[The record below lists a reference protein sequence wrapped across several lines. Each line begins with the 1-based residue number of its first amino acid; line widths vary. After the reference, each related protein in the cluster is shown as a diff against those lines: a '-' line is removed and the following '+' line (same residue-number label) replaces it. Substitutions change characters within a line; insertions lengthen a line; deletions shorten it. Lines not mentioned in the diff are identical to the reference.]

1 MHHKDKMKDVKILVS
16 CHKQSVVPKSNIIFP
31 IEVGAELRKKHI
43 EGLIRDNTGDNIS
56 SKNKM
61 YCELTAQYWAWKNLD
76 ADYYGFFHYRRY
88 LSFADNHYPVDE
100 WQNIIEESPTNRC
113 LEKYNI
119 EDKYIQNLVG
129 EYDIV
134 LAEEKNVA
142 KMPDNN
148 KSVYEQYKNGRSL
161 NVKDLKLVHDII
173 EKKYPEYLETY
184 ENVMKGK
191 KTCLCNMYIM
201 KKGLFHH
208 YMEWLFDIL
217 FEFENEADMSNY
229 TVEGY
234 RTPGH
239 LAERLLT
246 VFCWYMEKKGNLKV
260 KRLQT
265 IVFLNTDQKMTLE
278 QAKRTTPF
286 FSNNNV
292 AIAVAANDYFVP
304 YCATFLNSVAE
315 HSSCQKNYDI
325 ILLSQDVSDENVK
338 KIKTMLSPWKN
349 ISMRVVDPSVL
360 IDQYTFH
367 IRGHFSKETY
377 YRLVL
382 PELLPNYDKVLY
394 MDSDMIA
401 QDDVAKIYDESV
413 DGFLLAAC
421 HDADTAGLYNG
432 YEKDKKEYTD
442 KILKL
447 KEPYQYFQAGVLLL
461 NLKEFR
467 KRYTTKEILDFAVSE
482 DWQLLDQDI
491 LNKLCEGS
499 VKYIDMSW
507 NVMVDFGGVRIK
519 QIIALAPRWL
529 NEMYHE
535 ARKNPRII
543 HYAGPQ
549 KPWFEPE
556 MDMGIQFWKYARNTE
571 YYEIML
577 ARMSERFSRLCC
589 GDESEKHRN
598 IIAGGVQCVLD
609 HGMVYT
615 LKYLAYRLNRKNNW
629 VNENE

>member
-1 MHHKDKMKDVKILVS
+1 MKDIKILIS
-16 CHKQSVVPKSNIIFP
+16 CHKQSMVPDSKIMLP
-31 IEVGAELRKKHI
+31 IEVGADLRKKHI
-43 EGLIRDNTGDNIS
+43 EGILRDNQGENIS

-88 LSFADNHYPVDE
+88 LSFADKKHPVDQ
-100 WQNIIEESPTNRC
+100 WQNVIEESPDSNC
-113 LEKYNI
+113 LKKYNL
-119 EDKYIQNLVG
+119 EDDYIQKLVM
-129 EYDIV
+129 EYDLV
-134 LAEEKNVA
+134 LSEEKNVA
-142 KMPDNN
+142 KMPDKNP
-148 KSVYEQYKNGRSL
+148 SVYEQYKNGRSL
-161 NVKDLKLVHDII
+161 NIKDIDLVHDII
-173 EKKYPEYLETY
+173 KKKYPNYLDTFEK
-184 ENVMKGK
+184 VMKGE

-201 KKGLFHH
+201 KKELFHE
-208 YMEWLFDIL
+208 YMAWLFDIL
-217 FEFENEADMSNY
+217 FEFEKRSDMSEY

-246 VFCWYMEKKGNLKV
+246 VFCWYTEKKKNLKV
-260 KRLQT
+260 KKLQT
-265 IVFLNTDQKMTLE
+265 IVFLKTDQKMTLA
-278 QAKRTTPF
+278 QAKKTAPAF
-286 FSNNNV
+286 AENNV
-292 AIAVAANDYFVP
+292 AIAVAANDYFIP
-304 YCATFLNSVAE
+304 YCATFLKSVAE
-315 HSSCQKNYDI
+315 HGNSKKNYDI
-325 ILLSQDVSDENVK
+325 LLLSQDVSDANVK
-338 KIKTMLSPWKN
+338 KMEKLLSAWEN
-349 ISMRVVDPSVL
+349 VSLRVIDPSVL

-394 MDSDMIA
+394 LDSDMIA
-401 QDDVAKIYDESV
+401 MDDVAKIYDENV
-413 DGFLLAAC
+413 DGYLLAAC

-432 YEKDKKEYTD
+432 YEKDKKRYTD
-442 KILKL
+442 KVLKL

-467 KRYTTKEILDFAVSE
+467 KRYTTKQILDFAVSE
-482 DWQLLDQDI
+482 NWQLLDQDI
-491 LNKLCEGS
+491 LNKLCEGA

-507 NVMVDFGGVRIK
+507 NVMVDFAGVRIS

-529 NEMYHE
+529 NEMYQE
-535 ARKNPRII
+535 ARKNPKII

-556 MDMGIQFWKYARNTE
+556 MDMGMQFWERARETS

-577 ARMSERFSRLCC
+577 SRMSERHSRL
-589 GDESEKHRN
+589 GAANAGRKHKN

-609 HGMVYT
+609 HGIIYT
-615 LKYLAYRLNRKNNW
+615 LSYLPERLSRGK
-629 VNENE
+629 

>member
-1 MHHKDKMKDVKILVS
+1 MKNIKILVS
-16 CHKQSVVPKSNIIFP
+16 CHKQSMVPESNIILP
-31 IEVGAELRKKHI
+31 IEVGADLRKKHI
-43 EGLIRDNTGDNIS
+43 EGLMLDNTGENIS

-61 YCELTAQYWAWKNLD
+61 YCELTAQYWAWKNLK

-88 LSFADNHYPVDE
+88 LSFTDKRYPVDQ
-100 WQNIIEESPTNRC
+100 WQNVIEESPTSNA
-113 LEKYNI
+113 LKKYKI
-119 EDKYIQNLVG
+119 EDEYIQKLVG
-129 EYDIV
+129 EYDII

-142 KMPDNN
+142 KMPDKN

-161 NVKDLKLVHDII
+161 NINDLDLIHDII
-173 EKKYPEYLETY
+173 AKKHPDYLEIY
-184 ENVMKGK
+184 ERVMKGE

-201 KKGLFHH
+201 RKDLFHQ

-217 FEFENEADMSNY
+217 FEFEKEADMSEY

-246 VFCWYMEKKGNLKV
+246 VFCWYMEKKENLKV

-265 IVFLNTDQKMTLE
+265 IVFLKTDQKMTLA
-278 QAKRTTPF
+278 QAKCTAPA
-286 FSNNNV
+286 FSKNNV
-292 AIAVAANDYFVP
+292 AIAVAANDYFIP
-304 YCATFLNSVAE
+304 YCATFLKSVAE
-315 HSSCQKNYDI
+315 HSDSQKNYDV
-325 ILLSQDVSDENVK
+325 ILLSQDVSEVNVK
-338 KIKTMLSPWKN
+338 KLKTLLSPWEN
-349 ISMRVVDPSVL
+349 ISLRVIDPSVL

-394 MDSDMIA
+394 LDSDMIA
-401 QDDVAKIYDESV
+401 LDDVAKIYDENI
-413 DGFLLAAC
+413 DGYLLAAC

-442 KILKL
+442 KVLKL

-491 LNKLCEGS
+491 LNKLCENS

-507 NVMVDFGGVRIK
+507 NVMVDFGGVRIN

-556 MDMGIQFWKYARNTE
+556 MDLGIQFWEYARNTSF
-571 YYEIML
+571 YEIML
-577 ARMSERFSRLCC
+577 ARMGERFSRL
-589 GDESEKHRN
+589 GYGNAPRRHRN
-598 IIAGGVQCVLD
+598 IVAGGVQCVLD
-609 HGMVYT
+609 HGIVYT
-615 LKYLAYRLNRKNNW
+615 MKYLPNRLFRKN
-629 VNENE
+629 

>member
-1 MHHKDKMKDVKILVS
+1 MVPDSKIML
-16 CHKQSVVPKSNIIFP
+16 P
-31 IEVGAELRKKHI
+31 IEVGADLRKKHI
-43 EGLIRDNTGDNIS
+43 EGILQDNQGENIS

-88 LSFADNHYPVDE
+88 LSFADKKHPVDQ
-100 WQNIIEESPTNRC
+100 WQNVIEESPDSNC
-113 LEKYNI
+113 LKKYNL
-119 EDKYIQNLVG
+119 EDDYIQKLVM
-129 EYDIV
+129 EYDLV
-134 LAEEKNVA
+134 LSEEKNVA
-142 KMPDNN
+142 KMPDKNP
-148 KSVYEQYKNGRSL
+148 SVYEQYKNGRSL
-161 NVKDLKLVHDII
+161 NIKDIDLVHDII
-173 EKKYPEYLETY
+173 KKKYPNYLDTFEK
-184 ENVMKGK
+184 VMKGE

-201 KKGLFHH
+201 KKELFHE
-208 YMEWLFDIL
+208 YMAWLFDIL
-217 FEFENEADMSNY
+217 FEFEKRSDMSEY

-246 VFCWYMEKKGNLKV
+246 VFCWYTEKKKNLKV
-260 KRLQT
+260 KKLQT
-265 IVFLNTDQKMTLE
+265 IVFLKTDQKMTLA
-278 QAKRTTPF
+278 QAKKTAPAF
-286 FSNNNV
+286 AENNV
-292 AIAVAANDYFVP
+292 AIAVAANDYFIP
-304 YCATFLNSVAE
+304 YCATFLKSVAE
-315 HSSCQKNYDI
+315 HGNSKKNYDI
-325 ILLSQDVSDENVK
+325 LLLSQDVSDINVK
-338 KIKTMLSPWKN
+338 KMEKLLSAWEN
-349 ISMRVVDPSVL
+349 VSLRVIDPSVL

-394 MDSDMIA
+394 LDSDMIA
-401 QDDVAKIYDESV
+401 MDDVAKIYDENV
-413 DGFLLAAC
+413 DGYLLAAC

-432 YEKDKKEYTD
+432 YEKDKKRYTD
-442 KILKL
+442 KVLKL

-467 KRYTTKEILDFAVSE
+467 KRYTTKQILDFAVSE
-482 DWQLLDQDI
+482 NWQLLDQDI
-491 LNKLCEGS
+491 LNKLCEGA

-507 NVMVDFGGVRIK
+507 NVMVDFAGVRIS

-529 NEMYHE
+529 NEMYQE
-535 ARKNPRII
+535 ARKNPKII

-556 MDMGIQFWKYARNTE
+556 MDMGMQFWERARETS

-577 ARMSERFSRLCC
+577 SRMSERHSRLEAANA
-589 GDESEKHRN
+589 GRKHKN

-609 HGMVYT
+609 HGIIYT
-615 LKYLAYRLNRKNNW
+615 LSYLPERLSRGK
-629 VNENE
+629 

>member
-1 MHHKDKMKDVKILVS
+1 MKDIKILIS
-16 CHKQSVVPKSNIIFP
+16 CHKQSMVPDSKIMLP
-31 IEVGAELRKKHI
+31 IEVGADLRKKHI
-43 EGLIRDNTGDNIS
+43 EGILQDNQGENIS

-88 LSFADNHYPVDE
+88 LSFADKKHPVDQ
-100 WQNIIEESPTNRC
+100 WQNVIEESPDSNC
-113 LEKYNI
+113 LKKYNL
-119 EDKYIQNLVG
+119 EDDYIQKLVM
-129 EYDIV
+129 EYDLV
-134 LAEEKNVA
+134 LSEEKNVA
-142 KMPDNN
+142 KMPDKNP
-148 KSVYEQYKNGRSL
+148 SVYEQYKNGRSL
-161 NVKDLKLVHDII
+161 NIKDIDLVHDII
-173 EKKYPEYLETY
+173 KKKYPNYLDTFEK
-184 ENVMKGK
+184 VMKGE

-201 KKGLFHH
+201 KKELFHE
-208 YMEWLFDIL
+208 YMAWLFDIL
-217 FEFENEADMSNY
+217 FEFEKRSDMSEY

-246 VFCWYMEKKGNLKV
+246 VFCWYTEKKKNLKV
-260 KRLQT
+260 KKLQT
-265 IVFLNTDQKMTLE
+265 IVFLKTDQKMTLA
-278 QAKRTTPF
+278 QAKKTAPAF
-286 FSNNNV
+286 AENNV
-292 AIAVAANDYFVP
+292 AIAVAANDYFIP
-304 YCATFLNSVAE
+304 YCATFLKSVAE
-315 HSSCQKNYDI
+315 HGNSKKNYDI
-325 ILLSQDVSDENVK
+325 LLLSQDVSDINVK
-338 KIKTMLSPWKN
+338 KMEKLLSAWEN
-349 ISMRVVDPSVL
+349 VSLRVIDPSVL

-394 MDSDMIA
+394 LDSDMIA
-401 QDDVAKIYDESV
+401 MDDVAKIYDENV
-413 DGFLLAAC
+413 DGYILAAC

-432 YEKDKKEYTD
+432 YEKDKKRYTD
-442 KILKL
+442 KVLKL

-467 KRYTTKEILDFAVSE
+467 KRYTTKQILDFAVSE
-482 DWQLLDQDI
+482 NWQLLDQDI
-491 LNKLCEGS
+491 LNKLCEGA

-507 NVMVDFGGVRIK
+507 NVMVDFAGVRIS

-529 NEMYHE
+529 NEMYQE
-535 ARKNPRII
+535 ARKNPKII

-556 MDMGIQFWKYARNTE
+556 MDMGMQFWERARETS

-577 ARMSERFSRLCC
+577 SRMSERHSRL
-589 GDESEKHRN
+589 GAANAGRKHKN

-609 HGMVYT
+609 HGIIYT
-615 LKYLAYRLNRKNNW
+615 LSYLPERLSRGK
-629 VNENE
+629 

>member
-1 MHHKDKMKDVKILVS
+1 MEIMKDIKILIS
-16 CHKQSVVPKSNIIFP
+16 CHKQSMVPDSKIMLP
-31 IEVGAELRKKHI
+31 IEVGADLRKKHI
-43 EGLIRDNTGDNIS
+43 EGILQDNQGENIS

-88 LSFADNHYPVDE
+88 LSFSDKKRPVDQ
-100 WQNIIEESPTNRC
+100 WQNVIEESPDSNC
-113 LEKYNI
+113 LKKYNL
-119 EDKYIQNLVG
+119 EDDYIQKLVR
-129 EYDIV
+129 EYDLV
-134 LAEEKNVA
+134 LSEEKNMT
-142 KMPDNN
+142 KMPDKNP
-148 KSVYEQYKNGRSL
+148 SVYEQYKNGRSL
-161 NVKDLKLVHDII
+161 NIKDIDLVHDII
-173 EKKYPEYLETY
+173 EEKYPDYLDTFEK
-184 ENVMKGK
+184 VMKGE

-201 KKGLFHH
+201 KKELFHE
-208 YMEWLFDIL
+208 YMAWLFDIL
-217 FEFENEADMSNY
+217 FEFEKRSDMSEY

-246 VFCWYMEKKGNLKV
+246 VFCWYTEKKKNLKV
-260 KRLQT
+260 KKLQT
-265 IVFLNTDQKMTLE
+265 IVFLKTDQKMTLA
-278 QAKRTTPF
+278 QAKKTAPAF
-286 FSNNNV
+286 AENNV
-292 AIAVAANDYFVP
+292 AIAVAANDYFIP
-304 YCATFLNSVAE
+304 YCATFLKSVAE
-315 HSSCQKNYDI
+315 HGNSKKNYDI
-325 ILLSQDVSDENVK
+325 LLLSQDVSDANVK
-338 KIKTMLSPWKN
+338 KMEKLLSAWEN
-349 ISMRVVDPSVL
+349 VSLRVIDPSVL

-394 MDSDMIA
+394 LDSDMIA
-401 QDDVAKIYDESV
+401 MDDVAKIYDENV
-413 DGFLLAAC
+413 DGYLLAAC

-432 YEKDKKEYTD
+432 YEKDKKRYTD
-442 KILKL
+442 KVLKL

-467 KRYTTKEILDFAVSE
+467 KRYTTKQILDFAVSE
-482 DWQLLDQDI
+482 NWQLLDQDI
-491 LNKLCEGS
+491 LNKLCEGA

-507 NVMVDFGGVRIK
+507 NVMVDFAGVRIS

-529 NEMYHE
+529 NEMYQE
-535 ARKNPRII
+535 ARKNPKII

-556 MDMGIQFWKYARNTE
+556 MDLGMQFWECARGTS

-577 ARMSERFSRLCC
+577 SRMSERHSRL
-589 GDESEKHRN
+589 GAANAGRKHKN

-609 HGMVYT
+609 HGIVYT
-615 LKYLAYRLNRKNNW
+615 VHYLPMRLFRKK
-629 VNENE
+629 

>member
-1 MHHKDKMKDVKILVS
+1 MLLTEKVMKNIKILIS
-16 CHKQSVVPKSNIIFP
+16 CHKQSMVPDSKIMLP
-31 IEVGAELRKKHI
+31 IEVGADLRKKHI
-43 EGLIRDNTGDNIS
+43 EEILQDNQGENIS

-88 LSFADNHYPVDE
+88 LNFSDKRYSVDP
-100 WQNIIEESPTNRC
+100 WQNIVEESPTGDC
-113 LEKYNI
+113 LKKYNLDDERI
-119 EDKYIQNLVG
+119 RALVG
-129 EYDIV
+129 EYDLV

-142 KMPDNN
+142 KMSDRSA
-148 KSVYEQYKNGRSL
+148 SVYEQYKNGRSL
-161 NVKDLKLVHDII
+161 NIKDVDLVRDII
-173 EKKYPEYLETY
+173 ADKYPDYLDTF

-201 KKGLFHH
+201 KKELFHE
-208 YMEWLFDIL
+208 YMTWLFTIL
-217 FEFENEADMSNY
+217 FEFEKKADMSEY

-246 VFCWYMEKKGNLKV
+246 VFCWYTEKKKNLKV

-265 IVFLNTDQKMTLE
+265 IVFLKTDQKMTLA
-278 QAKRTTPF
+278 QAKKTAPAF
-286 FSNNNV
+286 AENNV
-292 AIAVAANDYFVP
+292 AIAVAANDYFIP
-304 YCATFLNSVAE
+304 YCATFLKSVAE
-315 HSSCQKNYDI
+315 HGNSKKNYDI
-325 ILLSQDVSDENVK
+325 LLLSQDVSDVNVK
-338 KIKTMLSPWKN
+338 KMEKLLSAWEN
-349 ISMRVVDPSVL
+349 VSLRVIDPSVL
-360 IDQYTFH
+360 IDQYTFY

-394 MDSDMIA
+394 LDSDMIA
-401 QDDVAKIYDESV
+401 MDDVAKIYDENV
-413 DGFLLAAC
+413 DGYLLAAC

-432 YEKDKKEYTD
+432 YEKDKKRYTD
-442 KILKL
+442 KVLKL

-467 KRYTTKEILDFAVSE
+467 KRYTTKQILDFAVSE
-482 DWQLLDQDI
+482 NWQLLDQDI
-491 LNKLCEGS
+491 LNKLCEGA

-507 NVMVDFGGVRIK
+507 NVMVDFAGVRIS

-529 NEMYHE
+529 NEMYQE
-535 ARKNPRII
+535 ARKNPKII

-549 KPWFEPE
+549 KPWFEPG
-556 MDMGIQFWKYARNTE
+556 MDMGMQFWECARGTS

-577 ARMSERFSRLCC
+577 SRMSERYSKLGAKNAER
-589 GDESEKHRN
+589 KHKN
-598 IIAGGVQCVLD
+598 IIAGGVQCILD
-609 HGMVYT
+609 HGIAYT
-615 LKYLAYRLNRKNNW
+615 IQYVPKRLAKKELNT
-629 VNENE
+629 

>member
-1 MHHKDKMKDVKILVS
+1 MKDIKILIS
-16 CHKQSVVPKSNIIFP
+16 CHKQSMVPDSKIMLP
-31 IEVGAELRKKHI
+31 IEVGADLRKKHI
-43 EGLIRDNTGDNIS
+43 EGILQDNQGENIS

-88 LSFADNHYPVDE
+88 LSFADKKHPVDQ
-100 WQNIIEESPTNRC
+100 WQNVIEESPDSNC
-113 LEKYNI
+113 LKKYNL
-119 EDKYIQNLVG
+119 EDDYIQKLVM
-129 EYDIV
+129 EYDLV
-134 LAEEKNVA
+134 LSEEKNVA
-142 KMPDNN
+142 KMPDKNP
-148 KSVYEQYKNGRSL
+148 SVYEQYKNGRSL
-161 NVKDLKLVHDII
+161 NIKDIDLVHDII
-173 EKKYPEYLETY
+173 KKKYPNYLDTFEK
-184 ENVMKGK
+184 VMKGE

-201 KKGLFHH
+201 KKELFHE
-208 YMEWLFDIL
+208 YMAWLFDIL
-217 FEFENEADMSNY
+217 FEFEKRSDMSEY

-246 VFCWYMEKKGNLKV
+246 VFCWYTEKKKNLKV
-260 KRLQT
+260 KKLQT
-265 IVFLNTDQKMTLE
+265 IVFLKTDQKMTLA
-278 QAKRTTPF
+278 QAKKTAPAF
-286 FSNNNV
+286 AENNV
-292 AIAVAANDYFVP
+292 AIAVAANDYFIP
-304 YCATFLNSVAE
+304 YCATFLKSVAE
-315 HSSCQKNYDI
+315 HGNSKKNYDI
-325 ILLSQDVSDENVK
+325 LLLSQDVSDINVK
-338 KIKTMLSPWKN
+338 KMEKLLSAWEN
-349 ISMRVVDPSVL
+349 VSLRVIDPSVL

-394 MDSDMIA
+394 LDSDMIA
-401 QDDVAKIYDESV
+401 MDDVAKIYDENV
-413 DGFLLAAC
+413 DGYLLAAC

-432 YEKDKKEYTD
+432 YEKDKKRYTD
-442 KILKL
+442 KVLKL

-467 KRYTTKEILDFAVSE
+467 KRYTTKQILDFAVSE
-482 DWQLLDQDI
+482 NWQLLDQDI
-491 LNKLCEGS
+491 LNKLCEGA

-507 NVMVDFGGVRIK
+507 NVMVDFAGVRIS

-529 NEMYHE
+529 NEMYQE
-535 ARKNPRII
+535 ARKNPKII

-556 MDMGIQFWKYARNTE
+556 MDMGMQFWECARETS

-577 ARMSERFSRLCC
+577 SRMSERHSRL
-589 GDESEKHRN
+589 GTANAGRKHKN

-609 HGMVYT
+609 HGIIYT
-615 LKYLAYRLNRKNNW
+615 LSYLPERLSRGK
-629 VNENE
+629 

>member
-1 MHHKDKMKDVKILVS
+1 MKDIKILIS
-16 CHKQSVVPKSNIIFP
+16 CHKQSMVPDSKIMLP
-31 IEVGAELRKKHI
+31 IEVGADLRKKHI
-43 EGLIRDNTGDNIS
+43 EGILQDNQGENIS

-88 LSFADNHYPVDE
+88 LSFADKKHPVDQ
-100 WQNIIEESPTNRC
+100 WQNVIEESPDSNC
-113 LEKYNI
+113 LKKYNL
-119 EDKYIQNLVG
+119 EDDYIQKLVM
-129 EYDIV
+129 EYDLV
-134 LAEEKNVA
+134 LSEEKNVA
-142 KMPDNN
+142 KMPDKNP
-148 KSVYEQYKNGRSL
+148 SVYEQYKNGRSL
-161 NVKDLKLVHDII
+161 NIKDIDLVHDII
-173 EKKYPEYLETY
+173 KKKYPNYLDTFEK
-184 ENVMKGK
+184 VMKGE

-201 KKGLFHH
+201 KKELFHE
-208 YMEWLFDIL
+208 YMAWLFDIL
-217 FEFENEADMSNY
+217 FEFEKRSDMSEY

-246 VFCWYMEKKGNLKV
+246 VFCWYTEKKKNLKV
-260 KRLQT
+260 KKLQT
-265 IVFLNTDQKMTLE
+265 IVFLKTDQKMTLA
-278 QAKRTTPF
+278 QAKKTAPAF
-286 FSNNNV
+286 AENNV
-292 AIAVAANDYFVP
+292 AIAVAANDYFIP
-304 YCATFLNSVAE
+304 YCATFLKSVAE
-315 HSSCQKNYDI
+315 HGNSKKNYDI
-325 ILLSQDVSDENVK
+325 LLLSQDVSDINVK
-338 KIKTMLSPWKN
+338 KMEKLLSAWEN
-349 ISMRVVDPSVL
+349 VSLRVIDPSVL

-394 MDSDMIA
+394 LDSDMIA
-401 QDDVAKIYDESV
+401 MDDVAKIYDENV
-413 DGFLLAAC
+413 DGYLLAAC

-432 YEKDKKEYTD
+432 YEKDKKRYTD
-442 KILKL
+442 KVLKL

-467 KRYTTKEILDFAVSE
+467 KRYTTKQILDFAVSE
-482 DWQLLDQDI
+482 NWQLLDQDI
-491 LNKLCEGS
+491 LNKLCEGA

-507 NVMVDFGGVRIK
+507 NVMVDFAGVRIS

-529 NEMYHE
+529 NEMYQE
-535 ARKNPRII
+535 ARKNPKII

-556 MDMGIQFWKYARNTE
+556 MDMGMQFWERARETS

-577 ARMSERFSRLCC
+577 SRMSERHSRL
-589 GDESEKHRN
+589 GAANAGRKHKN

-609 HGMVYT
+609 HGIIYT
-615 LKYLAYRLNRKNNW
+615 LSYLPERLSRGK
-629 VNENE
+629 